1 MNVLIIEDEYPAAER
16 LHNMLIRVDGTIRV
30 RAVLESVEAAIRWL
44 RNRAAP
50 DLILSDIQL
59 SDGLSFEIYEQ
70 VLVQSP
76 IIFTTSYDEY
86 AIRAFKHKSIDYLLK
101 PIKFEELQRAIEKY
115 RNFRQEFSEQN
126 PAIRLEKLLD
136 VLSHTGRSSKKRFLV
151 KKGEQLIPIADDDT
165 AYFYTENELVYLT
178 THAGKKYVLDYTL
191 EQLLTLLDPVRF
203 FRINRQFIVSLGAVQ
218 QIHTYFSSRL
228 KLQLQPAAGPEVL
241 VSKGQVKRFK
251 AWLEGVVSE
260 E

>member
-16 LHNMLIRVDGTIRV
+16 LQNMLIRVDGTIRV

-44 RNRAAP
+44 RNQAAP

-101 PIKFEELQRAIEKY
+101 PIKYEELQRAIEKY

-126 PAIRLEKLLD
+126 PAVRLEQLLD

-191 EQLLTLLDPVRF
+191 EQLSTLLDPMRF